1 MYHYVESGLSNI
13 WLENGFQQE
22 ITDGEVYISI
32 DNLDELHRLISK
44 VLVSLKRPLSAEEMR
59 FLRIEM
65 NMSQKLLSNLLG
77 VDIQTIARWEKGQS
91 SIPRVADVALRS
103 LYAESIDEQ
112 NYIGEM
118 LRKLSE
124 TSIQQ
129 QIEKLVFAEKGKMWQ
144 KLMM

>member
-13 WLENGFQQE
+13 WLANGFQQE

-44 VLVSLKRPLSAEEMR
+44 ALVSLKRPLSAEEMR

-103 LYAESIDEQ
+103 LYTESINEQ
-112 NYIGEM
+112 SYIGEI
-118 LRKLSE
+118 LRTLSE

-129 QIEKLVFAEKGKMWQ
+129 QVEKLVFAEKGDMWQ

>member
-13 WLENGFQQE
+13 WLANGFQQE

-32 DNLDELHRLISK
+32 DNLDELHRLIAK
-44 VLVSLKRPLSAEEMR
+44 VLVSLKRPLSAEEVR

-91 SIPRVADVALRS
+91 GIPRVADVALRS
-103 LYAESIDEQ
+103 LYTESIDEQ
-112 NYIGEM
+112 SYIGDM

-129 QIEKLVFAEKGKMWQ
+129 QAEKLVFAEKNNMWQ
-144 KLMM
+144 KLA